1 QMNDTAIIEALLFVA
16 GDDGLSLEELAK
28 LTENPL
34 DVVAAKIENIT
45 EKYEVDETSGL
56 KIIETANTYQI
67 VTKREVAEYIKRY
80 AQSPFSQL
88 LSRPLLET
96 LAIIAYKQPITR
108 VEIEEIRGVQ
118 VTSNLQKL
126 RSRQLIEEVGRL
138 DKPGKPLLYG
148 TTALFLDYFG
158 INTIDELPTLAVE
171 NNDQEMSDLFFKN
184 FQQSFEDIEQE
195 NFSNYHHITNKVGKK
210 MERLQKVMA
219 HAGVASR
226 RKSEEIIEQ
235 GRVKVN
241 GEVVKELGT
250 KVSKNDTI
258 TVDDVLIE
266 REQYVYVLL
275 NKPRETISTT
285 DDPKNRDT

>member
-1 QMNDTAIIEALLFVA
+1 MNDTAIIEALLFVA

-67 VTKREVAEYIKRY
+67 VTKKEVAEYIKRY

-148 TTALFLDYFG
+148 TTAFFLDYFG
-158 INTIDELPTLAVE
+158 INSIDELPALAVE

-195 NFSNYHHITNKVGKK
+195 NFSN
-210 MERLQKVMA
+210 
-219 HAGVASR
+219 
-226 RKSEEIIEQ
+226 
-235 GRVKVN
+235 
-241 GEVVKELGT
+241 
-250 KVSKNDTI
+250 
-258 TVDDVLIE
+258 
-266 REQYVYVLL
+266 
-275 NKPRETISTT
+275 
-285 DDPKNRDT
+285 